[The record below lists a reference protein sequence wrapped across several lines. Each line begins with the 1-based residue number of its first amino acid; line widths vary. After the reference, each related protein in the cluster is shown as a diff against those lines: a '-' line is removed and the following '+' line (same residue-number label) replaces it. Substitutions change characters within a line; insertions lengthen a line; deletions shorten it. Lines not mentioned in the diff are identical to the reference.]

1 MKFTSE
7 IKKIL
12 KKTYKSI
19 KNGLNSFLGILG
31 FNKKES
37 YDLSQKISEKIHKEI
52 SEYYKNK
59 GVDEETKKSFDL
71 VMLELKMENEMK
83 NQKMQPL
90 TPTPVSKNNNLK
102 DKYEPIANL
111 DKQNRAEKYKNINTE
126 FNQLL
131 KPVSEDSVSLSSYH
145 SALDSEEIENER
157 E

>member
-1 MKFTSE
+1 MKFTSK

-19 KNGLNSFLGILG
+19 KKGLNSFLEILG

-52 SEYYKNK
+52 SEYYKAK
-59 GVDEETKKSFDL
+59 GIDEETKKSFDS
-71 VMLELKMENEMK
+71 VMLELKMENEIK
-83 NQKMQPL
+83 NQKMQLL
-90 TPTPVSKNNNLK
+90 TPTPVSKNNNLNA
-102 DKYEPIANL
+102 DL
-111 DKQNRAEKYKNINTE
+111 DKKNRAEKYKDINTE

-145 SALDSEEIENER
+145 SVLDSEEIENER

>member
-19 KNGLNSFLGILG
+19 KKGLNSFLGILG

-90 TPTPVSKNNNLK
+90 TPTSVSKNNNLNA
-102 DKYEPIANL
+102 DL
-111 DKQNRAEKYKNINTE
+111 DKKNHAEKYKNINTE